1 MIPAKPAVRGAST
14 DVTDFQL
21 SSRDDTYG
29 RQIQVLFLGAVST
42 FSLVVPLGSVEA
54 QTQIPA
60 VTVEAPAQRARPAAT
75 ASSRRVAATR
85 TTRANRRAPSQQAAP
100 TQSASSSGATGE
112 RANGPVRGFVA
123 TRSGTATK
131 TDTPLI
137 ETPQSVSVITTDQIR
152 NQGAVSIGEAL
163 RYTAGV
169 SGDVNGGSD
178 TRFGGLQIRG
188 FDMTMPGL
196 YVDGLR
202 IPSSNYV
209 HFNGLDPY
217 GAERIEVL
225 KGPSS
230 AMYGGSGTGGI
241 LNYVTKL
248 PTAQQ
253 FGEVSISGGSFNR
266 YQGQFDMGGPANKEG
281 TVLWRLTGVVRDGET
296 QVDFSKDNRVFIAPA
311 VTFKPNEDTTITL
324 LANYQRDRAGWGL
337 QFLPAA
343 GTVWPNNGRT
353 IPVSF
358 FAGVPSFDAFNTE
371 IATVGYQLAHN
382 FTDNIT
388 FRQNLRYAY
397 QHNEEKVF
405 YGGGYTNEAAG
416 QLARYG
422 SYSNSYINSFA
433 VDNQLQGKFT
443 TGFLSH
449 TTLVGIDYRNTTFRD
464 TAYSVTTS
472 APEINVFNPVYS
484 YDWTIGAMSDN
495 TGVKQSQVGLY
506 AQDQIKL
513 GRLSFQLGGRQDFVT
528 TQVDNG
534 LANTSVSKDA
544 SAFTGRAAV
553 MYNFDNRIAPYF
565 SYSESFLPVLAAASG
580 QLLNPET
587 GVQYEVGIKYQP
599 IGWNALFTFAAFD
612 LTRDNVVTYAPPS
625 YLAEQTGQVKSRG
638 IELEGTMSLAD
649 GWNLR
654 AAYAYVDAV
663 VTQDPVNVGK
673 APVTVP
679 LNRASLWSDY
689 TLQNGPLAG
698 LQFGGGIRYVG
709 ATWGDDANTFKVG
722 ASTVLDALLAYT
734 KDNWRLSLNV
744 TNLADTRYVAACYSL
759 SGCFYAEG
767 RKAIARLIYRW

>member
-1 MIPAKPAVRGAST
+1 VRGAST

-21 SSRDDTYG
+21 ASRSDTRG
-29 RQIQVLFLGAVST
+29 RQIQILFLGAAST
-42 FSLVVPLGSVEA
+42 FALAVPFGAVAA

-60 VTVEAPAQRARPAAT
+60 VTVEAPAQRARPAAV
-75 ASSRRVAATR
+75 ASTRRAGATR
-85 TTRANRRAPSQQAAP
+85 TAPANRRSPAQQAAP
-100 TQSASSSGATGE
+100 TQSASSNGATGE

-137 ETPQSVSVITTDQIR
+137 ETPQSVSVVTTDQVR

-178 TRFGGLQIRG
+178 TRFGALQIRG
-188 FDMTMPGL
+188 FDTTMSGL

-217 GAERIEVL
+217 GAERLEVL

-230 AMYGGSGTGGI
+230 VMYGGSGTGGI

-266 YQGQFDMGGPANKEG
+266 YQGQFDMGGPANEDG
-281 TVLWRLTGVVRDGET
+281 TVLWRLTGVVREGET
-296 QVDFSKDNRVFIAPA
+296 QVDFTKDNRVFIAPA
-311 VTFKPNEDTTITL
+311 VTFKPNEDTTITI

-337 QFLPAA
+337 QFLPAS

-358 FAGVPSFDAFNTE
+358 FAGVPSFNAFNTE
-371 IATVGYQLAHN
+371 IATAGYQLSHN

-405 YGGGYTNEAAG
+405 YGAGYTDEAAG
-416 QLARYG
+416 QLARFG

-433 VDNQLQGKFT
+433 VDNQLQGQFT
-443 TGFLSH
+443 TGLLRH
-449 TTLVGIDYRNTTFRD
+449 TTLAGIDYRNTRFRD
-464 TAYSVTTS
+464 TAFGATTS

-484 YDWTIGAMSDN
+484 YDWTMGAMSDD

-528 TQVDNG
+528 TQVDSG
-534 LANTSVSKDA
+534 ILNTSVSKDA
-544 SAFTGRAAV
+544 SAFTGRAAL
-553 MYNFDNRIAPYF
+553 MYNFDNGIAPYF
-565 SYSESFLPVLAAASG
+565 SYSESFLPVLATGPSG
-580 QLLNPET
+580 QLLNLET
-587 GVQYEVGIKYQP
+587 GVQYEVGVNYQP
-599 IGWNALFTFAAFD
+599 LGWNALFTFAAFD
-612 LTRDNVVTYAPPS
+612 LTRDNVVTFAPPS

-638 IELEGTMSLAD
+638 LELEGTMSLAD

-654 AAYAYVDAV
+654 AAYAYVDAM

-679 LNRASLWSDY
+679 LNRASLWNDY
-689 TLQNGPLAG
+689 TLQTGPLAG
-698 LQFGGGIRYVG
+698 LQFGGGVRYVG

-722 ASTVLDALLAYT
+722 SATVLDALLAYT
-734 KDNWRLSLNV
+734 RDNWRLSLNV

-767 RKAIARLIYRW
+767 RKAIGKLTYRW

>member
-1 MIPAKPAVRGAST
+1 
-14 DVTDFQL
+14 VTDFQL
-21 SSRDDTYG
+21 ASRAGTRR
-29 RQIQVLFLGAVST
+29 RQIQTLFLGAAST
-42 FSLVVPLGSVEA
+42 FALVVSFGAVEA

-60 VTVEAPAQRARPAAT
+60 VTVEAPAQRARPAAV
-75 ASSRRVAATR
+75 ASTRQSTATR
-85 TTRANRRAPSQQAAP
+85 TARANRRSPAQQAAP
-100 TQSASSSGATGE
+100 TQSASSNGATGE

-137 ETPQSVSVITTDQIR
+137 ETPQSVSVVTTDQVR

-178 TRFGGLQIRG
+178 TRFGALQIRG
-188 FDMTMPGL
+188 FDTTMSGL

-217 GAERIEVL
+217 GAERLEVL

-266 YQGQFDMGGPANKEG
+266 YQGQFDMGGPANKDG

-296 QVDFSKDNRVFIAPA
+296 QVDFTKDNRVFIAPA
-311 VTFKPNEDTTITL
+311 VTFKPNDDTTITI

-337 QFLPAA
+337 QFLPAS

-358 FAGVPSFDAFNTE
+358 FAGVPSFNALNTE
-371 IATVGYQLAHN
+371 IATAGYQLSHN
-382 FTDNIT
+382 FTDNVT

-405 YGGGYTNEAAG
+405 YGAGYTDQAAG
-416 QLARYG
+416 QLARFG
-422 SYSNSYINSFA
+422 SYSNTYINSFA

-449 TTLVGIDYRNTTFRD
+449 TTLVGIDYRNTSFRD
-464 TAYSVTTS
+464 TAFGVTTS
-472 APEINVFNPVYS
+472 VPEINVFNPVYN
-484 YDWTIGAMSDN
+484 YDWTMGAMSDD
-495 TGVKQSQVGLY
+495 TGVKQSQVGVY

-513 GRLSFQLGGRQDFVT
+513 GRLSLQLSGRQDFVT
-528 TQVDNG
+528 TQVDSG
-534 LANTSVSKDA
+534 IVNTSVSKDA
-544 SAFTGRAAV
+544 SAFTGRAAM
-553 MYNFDNRIAPYF
+553 MYNFDNGIAPYF
-565 SYSESFLPVLAAASG
+565 SYSESFLPVLATGPSG

-587 GVQYEVGIKYQP
+587 GVQYEVGVKYQP

-612 LTRDNVVTYAPPS
+612 LTRDNVVTFAPPS

-654 AAYAYVDAV
+654 AAYAYVDAI

-679 LNRASLWSDY
+679 LNRASLWNDY
-689 TLQNGPLAG
+689 TLQTGPLAG
-698 LQFGGGIRYVG
+698 LQFGGGVRYVG

-722 ASTVLDALLAYT
+722 SATVLDALLAYT
-734 KDNWRLSLNV
+734 RDNWRLSLNV
-744 TNLADTRYVAACYSL
+744 TNLGDTRYVAACYSL

-767 RKAIARLIYRW
+767 RKAIGKLTYRW

>member
-1 MIPAKPAVRGAST
+1 MPIDSAT
-14 DVTDFQL
+14 
-21 SSRDDTYG
+21 
-29 RQIQVLFLGAVST
+29 
-42 FSLVVPLGSVEA
+42 A
-54 QTQIPA
+54 QTQLPS
-60 VTVEAPAQRARPAAT
+60 VTVDAPSQRTRPASVATSRRMT
-75 ASSRRVAATR
+75 ASR
-85 TTRANRRAPSQQAAP
+85 TSRANRRSPAQQVAPSATAAN
-100 TQSASSSGATGE
+100 AGTGE

-137 ETPQSVSVITTDQIR
+137 ETPQSISVITTDQMR

-296 QVDFSKDNRVFIAPA
+296 QVDFTKDNRVFIAPA
-311 VTFKPNEDTTITL
+311 VTIKPNEDTTITF

-337 QFLPAA
+337 QFLPTS

-371 IATVGYQLAHN
+371 IATVGYQLSHN

-405 YGGGYTNEAAG
+405 YGAGYTNEAAG
-416 QLARYG
+416 LLAHVG
-422 SYSNSYINSFA
+422 STSNSYINSFA
-433 VDNQLQGKFT
+433 VDNQLQGQFN

-449 TTLVGIDYRNTTFRD
+449 TTLVGIDYRNTSFRD
-464 TAYSVTTS
+464 TAYSVSTS
-472 APEINVFNPVYS
+472 APEVNVFAPVYS
-484 YDWTIGAMSDN
+484 YDWAIGAMTDN

-513 GRLSFQLGGRQDFVT
+513 GRLSFLLGGRQDFVT
-528 TQVDNG
+528 TRVDSD
-534 LANTSVSKDA
+534 LFNTSASKDD

-553 MYNFDNRIAPYF
+553 MYNFDNGIAPYF
-565 SYSESFLPVLAAASG
+565 SYSESFLPILATGPGG

-587 GVQYEVGIKYQP
+587 GVQYEVGVKYQP
-599 IGWNALFTFAAFD
+599 LGWNALFTFAAFD
-612 LTRDNVVTYAPPS
+612 LTRDNVVTYPPPT
-625 YLAEQTGQVKSRG
+625 YLAEQIGQVKSRG
-638 IELEGTMSLAD
+638 VELEGTMSLAD

-654 AAYAYVDAV
+654 AAYAYVDAMLS
-663 VTQDPVNVGK
+663 QDPVNLGK
-673 APVTVP
+673 APPTVP

-689 TLQNGPLAG
+689 TLQSGVLAG

-722 ASTVLDALLAYT
+722 SSTVLDALLAYT
-734 KDNWRLSLNV
+734 RDNWRLSLNV

-767 RKAIARLIYRW
+767 RKAIGKLTYRW

>member
-1 MIPAKPAVRGAST
+1 M
-14 DVTDFQL
+14 TDFQL
-21 SSRDDTYG
+21 ASRAGTRR
-29 RQIQVLFLGAVST
+29 RQIQTLFLGAAST
-42 FSLVVPLGSVEA
+42 FALVVSFGAVEA

-60 VTVEAPAQRARPAAT
+60 VTVEAPAQRARPAAV
-75 ASSRRVAATR
+75 ASTRQSTATR
-85 TTRANRRAPSQQAAP
+85 TARANRRSPAQQAAP
-100 TQSASSSGATGE
+100 TQSASSNGATGE

-137 ETPQSVSVITTDQIR
+137 ETPQSVSVVTTDQVR

-178 TRFGGLQIRG
+178 TRFGALQIRG
-188 FDMTMPGL
+188 FDTTMSGL

-217 GAERIEVL
+217 GAERLEVL

-266 YQGQFDMGGPANKEG
+266 YQGQFDMGGPANKDG

-296 QVDFSKDNRVFIAPA
+296 QVDFTKDNRVFIAPA
-311 VTFKPNEDTTITL
+311 VTFKPNDDTTITI

-337 QFLPAA
+337 QFLPAS

-358 FAGVPSFDAFNTE
+358 FAGVPSFNAFNTE
-371 IATVGYQLAHN
+371 IATAGYQLSHN

-405 YGGGYTNEAAG
+405 YGAGYTDEAAG
-416 QLARYG
+416 QLARFG

-443 TGFLSH
+443 TGFLNH
-449 TTLVGIDYRNTTFRD
+449 TTLVGIDYRNTSFRD
-464 TAYSVTTS
+464 TAFGVTTS
-472 APEINVFNPVYS
+472 VPEINVFNPIYN
-484 YDWTIGAMSDN
+484 YDWTMGAMSDD
-495 TGVKQSQVGLY
+495 TGVKQSQVGVY

-513 GRLSFQLGGRQDFVT
+513 GRLSFQLSGRQDFVT
-528 TQVDNG
+528 TQVDSG
-534 LANTSVSKDA
+534 IFNTSVSKDA
-544 SAFTGRAAV
+544 SAFTGRAAM
-553 MYNFDNRIAPYF
+553 MYNFDNGIAPYF
-565 SYSESFLPVLAAASG
+565 SYSESFLPVLATGPSG

-587 GVQYEVGIKYQP
+587 GVQYEVGVKYHP
-599 IGWNALFTFAAFD
+599 IGWNALLTFAAFD
-612 LTRDNVVTYAPPS
+612 LTRDNVVTFAPPS

-654 AAYAYVDAV
+654 AAYAYVDAI

-679 LNRASLWSDY
+679 LNRASLWNDY
-689 TLQNGPLAG
+689 TLQTGPLAG
-698 LQFGGGIRYVG
+698 LQFGGGVRYVG

-722 ASTVLDALLAYT
+722 SATVLDALLAYT
-734 KDNWRLSLNV
+734 RDDWRLSLNV
-744 TNLADTRYVAACYSL
+744 TNLGDTRYVAACYSL

-767 RKAIARLIYRW
+767 RKAIGKLTYRW

>member
-1 MIPAKPAVRGAST
+1 MIC
-14 DVTDFQL
+14 
-21 SSRDDTYG
+21 
-29 RQIQVLFLGAVST
+29 LGAVSGFALALPT
-42 FSLVVPLGSVEA
+42 GAALAQSSLPP
-54 QTQIPA
+54 I
-60 VTVEAPAQRARPAAT
+60 TVESPQQRARPAA
-75 ASSRRVAATR
+75 AQPSRRAATAR
-85 TTRANRRAPSQQAAP
+85 GARANRAARAPQAAP
-100 TQSASSSGATGE
+100 AAIPSGPGAGE
-112 RANGPVRGFVA
+112 RANGPVQGFVA
-123 TRSGTATK
+123 TRSATATK

-137 ETPQSVSVITTDQIR
+137 ETPQSISVVTTDQVR

-196 YVDGLR
+196 YIDGLR
-202 IPSSNYV
+202 VPSSNYV

-217 GAERIEVL
+217 GAERLEVL

-253 FGEVSISGGSFNR
+253 FGEASISGGSFNR

-296 QVDFSKDNRVFIAPA
+296 QVDFTKDNRVFIAPA
-311 VTFKPNEDTTITL
+311 VTFKPNEDTTITF

-337 QFLPAA
+337 QFLPAS

-371 IATVGYQLAHN
+371 IATAGYQLSHN
-382 FTDNIT
+382 FSDAVT

-416 QLARYG
+416 LLARYG
-422 SYSNSYINSFA
+422 STSNSYINSFA

-449 TTLVGIDYRNTTFRD
+449 TTLVGIDYRNTSFRD
-464 TAYSVTTS
+464 TAYGVTTS
-472 APEINVFNPVYS
+472 APEINVFAPVYS
-484 YDWTIGAMSDN
+484 YDWAIGAMSDN
-495 TGVKQSQVGLY
+495 TGIKQSQVGLY

-528 TQVDNG
+528 TKVDSG
-534 LANTSVSKDA
+534 LFNTSATTDA

-553 MYNFDNRIAPYF
+553 MYNFDNGIAPYI
-565 SYSESFLPVLAAASG
+565 SYSESFLPVLATNAAG

-587 GVQYEVGIKYQP
+587 GVQYEVGVKYQP
-599 IGWNALFTFAAFD
+599 VGLNALFTFAAFD
-612 LTRDNVVTYAPPS
+612 LTRSNVVTYPPPL
-625 YLAEQTGQVKSRG
+625 YTAEQTGQVKSRG
-638 IELEGTMSLAD
+638 IELEGTVSLAD

-663 VTQDPVNVGK
+663 ITQDPVNVGK
-673 APVTVP
+673 APPTVP
-679 LNRASLWSDY
+679 LNRTSLWSDY
-689 TLQNGPLAG
+689 TLRSGPLAG
-698 LQFGGGIRYVG
+698 VQFGGGIRYVG
-709 ATWGDDANTFKVG
+709 ATWGNDANTFKVE
-722 ASTVLDALLAYT
+722 AATVLDALLAYN

-767 RKAIARLIYRW
+767 RKAIGKVTYRW

>member
-1 MIPAKPAVRGAST
+1 MGASN
-14 DVTDFQL
+14 DVTDFQF
-21 SSRDDTYG
+21 SSRGNTCS
-29 RQIQVLFLGAVST
+29 RQIQILCLGAVST
-42 FSLVVPLGSVEA
+42 LCLVIPVGSAEA

-60 VTVEAPAQRARPAAT
+60 VTVDAPAQRARPAAI
-75 ASSRRVAATR
+75 ASSRRAATR
-85 TTRANRRAPSQQAAP
+85 TSRANRRSPAQQAAP
-100 TQSASSSGATGE
+100 TQSAAANGATGE

-131 TDTPLI
+131 TDIPLI
-137 ETPQSVSVITTDQIR
+137 ETPQSVSVITTDQVR

-178 TRFGGLQIRG
+178 TRFGALQIRG
-188 FDMTMPGL
+188 FDTTMSGL
-196 YVDGLR
+196 YIDGLR

-217 GAERIEVL
+217 GAERLEVL

-253 FGEVSISGGSFNR
+253 FGEASISGGSFNR

-281 TVLWRLTGVVRDGET
+281 TVLWRLTGVIRDGET
-296 QVDFSKDNRVFIAPA
+296 QVDFTKDNRVFIAPA

-324 LANYQRDRAGWGL
+324 LANFQRDRAGWGL
-337 QFLPAA
+337 QFLPAS

-371 IATVGYQLAHN
+371 IATAGYQLSHN

-405 YGGGYTNEAAG
+405 YGTGYTNEAAG
-416 QLARYG
+416 QLGRFG

-433 VDNQLQGKFT
+433 VDNQLQGKFV
-443 TGFLSH
+443 TGIFSH
-449 TTLVGIDYRNTTFRD
+449 NTLVGLDYRNTTFRD
-464 TAYSVTTS
+464 TAFAVTTS
-472 APEINVFNPVYS
+472 SPEINVFNPVYS
-484 YDWTIGAMSDN
+484 YDWTMGGMYDN
-495 TGVKQSQVGLY
+495 KGVKQSQLGLY

-513 GRLSFQLGGRQDFVT
+513 GRLSFLLAGREDFVT
-528 TQVDNG
+528 TQVD
-534 LANTSVSKDA
+534 TDVFTPSSVTKDA
-544 SAFTGRAAV
+544 TAFTGRAAV
-553 MYNFDNRIAPYF
+553 MYNFDNGIAPYF
-565 SYSESFLPVLAAASG
+565 SYSESFLPVLATGPAG

-587 GVQYEVGIKYQP
+587 GVQYEVGVKYQP
-599 IGWNALFTFAAFD
+599 LGWNALFTFAAFD
-612 LTRDNVVTYAPPS
+612 LTRDNVGVYVPAAA
-625 YLAEQTGQVKSRG
+625 YYEQIGQVKSRG
-638 IELEGTMSLAD
+638 IELEGSMSLAD

-689 TLQNGPLAG
+689 TLQSGLLAG
-698 LQFGGGIRYVG
+698 LQFGGGVRYVG

-722 ASTVLDALLAYT
+722 SATVLDALLAYAR
-734 KDNWRLSLNV
+734 DNWRLSVNV
-744 TNLADTRYVAACYSL
+744 TNLADTRYVAACYGL
-759 SGCFYAEG
+759 SGCMYAEG
-767 RKAIARLIYRW
+767 RKAIGKLTYRW

>member
-1 MIPAKPAVRGAST
+1 A
-14 DVTDFQL
+14 
-21 SSRDDTYG
+21 
-29 RQIQVLFLGAVST
+29 
-42 FSLVVPLGSVEA
+42 
-54 QTQIPA
+54 
-60 VTVEAPAQRARPAAT
+60 RAARSP
-75 ASSRRVAATR
+75 
-85 TTRANRRAPSQQAAP
+85 QAAP
-100 TQSASSSGATGE
+100 AAAASGAGAGE

-131 TDTPLI
+131 TDTPII
-137 ETPQSVSVITTDQIR
+137 ETPQSISVVTTDQIR
-152 NQGAVSIGEAL
+152 NQGATSIGEAL

-196 YVDGLR
+196 YIDGLR
-202 IPSSNYV
+202 VPSSNYV

-217 GAERIEVL
+217 GAERLEVL

-253 FGEVSISGGSFNR
+253 FGEVSVSGGSFSR

-296 QVDFSKDNRVFIAPA
+296 QVDFTKDNRVFIAPA
-311 VTFKPNEDTTITL
+311 VTFKPNEDTTITF

-337 QFLPAA
+337 QFLPAS

-358 FAGVPSFDAFNTE
+358 FAGVPGFDAFNTE
-371 IATVGYQLAHN
+371 IATAGYQLSHN
-382 FTDNIT
+382 INDAIT

-416 QLARYG
+416 LLARYG
-422 SYSNSYINSFA
+422 STSNSYINSFA

-449 TTLVGIDYRNTTFRD
+449 TTLVGIDYRNTSFRD
-464 TAYSVTTS
+464 TAYGVTTS
-472 APEINVFNPVYS
+472 APEINVFAPVYS

-495 TGVKQSQVGLY
+495 TGIKQSQVGLY

-528 TQVDNG
+528 TKVDKG
-534 LANTSVSKDA
+534 LLNTSATIDA

-553 MYNFDNRIAPYF
+553 MYNFDNGIAPYV
-565 SYSESFLPVLAAASG
+565 SYSESFLPVLATNAAG
-580 QLLNPET
+580 ELLNPET
-587 GVQYEVGIKYQP
+587 GEQYEVGVKYQP
-599 IGWNALFTFAAFD
+599 VGLNALFTIAAFD
-612 LTRDNVVTYAPPS
+612 LTRSNVVTYPPPL
-625 YLAEQTGQVKSRG
+625 YIAEQTGQVKSRG

-663 VTQDPVNVGK
+663 ITQDPVNIGK
-673 APVTVP
+673 TPTTVP

-689 TLQNGPLAG
+689 TLQSGPLAG
-698 LQFGGGIRYVG
+698 VQFGGGIRHVG

-722 ASTVLDALLAYT
+722 ASTVLDALLAYN

-767 RKAIARLIYRW
+767 RKAIAKVAYRW

>member
-1 MIPAKPAVRGAST
+1 MT
-14 DVTDFQL
+14 DYQL
-21 SSRDDTYG
+21 SSRERARR
-29 RQIQVLFLGAVST
+29 RQIRVLLLGAVST
-42 FSLVVPLGSVEA
+42 FSLVVPFGSVEA

-60 VTVEAPAQRARPAAT
+60 VTVDAPVQRARPAAV
-75 ASSRRVAATR
+75 ASSRRAATR
-85 TTRANRRAPSQQAAP
+85 TSRANRRTPAQAAAP
-100 TQSASSSGATGE
+100 TQSASSNGATGE

-137 ETPQSVSVITTDQIR
+137 ETPQSVSVVTTDQVR

-178 TRFGGLQIRG
+178 TRFGALQIRG
-188 FDMTMPGL
+188 FDTTMSGL

-217 GAERIEVL
+217 GAERLEVL

-281 TVLWRLTGVVRDGET
+281 TVLWRLTGVVRDGQT
-296 QVDFSKDNRVFIAPA
+296 QVDFTKDNRVFIAPA

-337 QFLPAA
+337 QFLPAS

-358 FAGVPSFDAFNTE
+358 FAGVPGFNAFNTE
-371 IATVGYQLAHN
+371 IATAGYHLSHN

-397 QHNEEKVF
+397 QHNEEKTF
-405 YGGGYTNEAAG
+405 YGTGYTDEAAG
-416 QLARYG
+416 QLGRFG

-433 VDNQLQGKFT
+433 VDNQLQGKFN
-443 TGFLSH
+443 TGILSH
-449 TTLVGIDYRNTTFRD
+449 TTLVGLDYRNTTFRD
-464 TAYSVTTS
+464 TAFAVTTS

-484 YDWTIGAMSDN
+484 YDWALGGMYDN
-495 TGVKQSQVGLY
+495 KGIKQSQLGLY

-528 TQVDNG
+528 TQLDTN
-534 LANTSVSKDA
+534 LPPADTSTSKDA

-553 MYNFDNRIAPYF
+553 MYNFDNGIAPYF
-565 SYSESFLPVLAAASG
+565 SYSESFLPQLATSPSG
-580 QLLNPET
+580 QMLDPET
-587 GVQYEVGIKYQP
+587 GVQYEVGVKYQP
-599 IGWNALFTFAAFD
+599 VGWNALFTFAAFD
-612 LTRDNVVTYAPPS
+612 LTRDNVAVYVPATTFY
-625 YLAEQTGQVKSRG
+625 EQIGQVKSRG
-638 IELEGTMSLAD
+638 IELEGSMSLAD

-654 AAYAYVDAV
+654 AAYAYIDAM

-689 TLQNGPLAG
+689 TLQNGLLAG
-698 LQFGGGIRYVG
+698 LQFGGGVRYVG

-722 ASTVLDALLAYT
+722 SATVLDALLAYT
-734 KDNWRLSLNV
+734 RDNWRLSLNV
-744 TNLADTRYVAACYSL
+744 TNLADTGYVAACYGL
-759 SGCFYAEG
+759 SGCMYAEG
-767 RKAIARLIYRW
+767 RKAIGKLTYRW

>member
-1 MIPAKPAVRGAST
+1 M
-14 DVTDFQL
+14 
-21 SSRDDTYG
+21 
-29 RQIQVLFLGAVST
+29 LFLGAVST
-42 FSLVVPLGSVEA
+42 FSFAVPFSSVQA

-60 VTVEAPAQRARPAAT
+60 VTVDAPAQRGRPAAV
-75 ASSRRVAATR
+75 ASSRRSSATR
-85 TTRANRRAPSQQAAP
+85 TARANRRAPAQQAAP
-100 TQSASSSGATGE
+100 TQSASASNSGTGE

-137 ETPQSVSVITTDQIR
+137 ETPQSVSVVTTDQVR

-163 RYTAGV
+163 RYSAGI

-178 TRFGGLQIRG
+178 TRFGALQIRG
-188 FDMTMPGL
+188 FDTTMSGL

-241 LNYVTKL
+241 LNYVIKL

-253 FGEVSISGGSFNR
+253 FGEASISGGSFNR

-296 QVDFSKDNRVFIAPA
+296 QVDFTKDNRVFIAPA

-337 QFLPAA
+337 QFLPAS

-358 FAGVPSFDAFNTE
+358 FAGVPSFNAFNTE
-371 IATVGYQLAHN
+371 IATAGYQLSHN

-397 QHNEEKVF
+397 QHNEEKTF
-405 YGGGYTNEAAG
+405 YGTGYTDEAAG
-416 QLARYG
+416 QLGRFG

-443 TGFLSH
+443 TGILSH
-449 TTLVGIDYRNTTFRD
+449 TTLVGIDYRNTAFRD
-464 TAYSVTTS
+464 TAFAVTTS
-472 APEINVFNPVYS
+472 SPEVNVFNPVYS
-484 YDWTIGAMSDN
+484 YDWTLGGMYDN

-528 TQVDNG
+528 TQLDSG
-534 LANTSVSKDA
+534 ITNTSVSKDA

-553 MYNFDNRIAPYF
+553 MYNFDNGIAPYF
-565 SYSESFLPVLAAASG
+565 SYSESFLPVLATGPAG
-580 QLLNPET
+580 QMLNPET
-587 GVQYEVGIKYQP
+587 GVQYEVGVKYQP

-612 LTRDNVVTYAPPS
+612 LTRDNVVTYAPGIVF
-625 YLAEQTGQVKSRG
+625 AEQTGQVKSRG

-654 AAYAYVDAV
+654 AAYAYVDAM

-722 ASTVLDALLAYT
+722 SSTVLDALLAYT
-734 KDNWRLSLNV
+734 RDNWRLSLNV

-759 SGCFYAEG
+759 SGCMYAEG
-767 RKAIARLIYRW
+767 RKAIGKLTYRW

>member
-1 MIPAKPAVRGAST
+1 M
-14 DVTDFQL
+14 
-21 SSRDDTYG
+21 
-29 RQIQVLFLGAVST
+29 
-42 FSLVVPLGSVEA
+42 
-54 QTQIPA
+54 
-60 VTVEAPAQRARPAAT
+60 
-75 ASSRRVAATR
+75 
-85 TTRANRRAPSQQAAP
+85 
-100 TQSASSSGATGE
+100 
-112 RANGPVRGFVA
+112 RGFVA

-196 YVDGLR
+196 YIDGLR

-449 TTLVGIDYRNTTFRD
+449 TALVGIDYRNTTFRD

-513 GRLSFQLGGRQDFVT
+513 GRLSFQFGGRQDFVT

-553 MYNFDNRIAPYF
+553 MYNFDNGIAPYF
-565 SYSESFLPVLAAASG
+565 SYSESFLPVLATASG

-744 TNLADTRYVAACYSL
+744 TNLADTRYVAACYGL
-759 SGCFYAEG
+759 SGCFYAER
-767 RKAIARLIYRW
+767 RKAIARLTYRW

>member
-1 MIPAKPAVRGAST
+1 M
-14 DVTDFQL
+14 
-21 SSRDDTYG
+21 
-29 RQIQVLFLGAVST
+29 
-42 FSLVVPLGSVEA
+42 EA

-60 VTVEAPAQRARPAAT
+60 VTVDAPAQRARPAAVA
-75 ASSRRVAATR
+75 ASRGAATR
-85 TTRANRRAPSQQAAP
+85 ASRANRRAAAQQAAP
-100 TQSASSSGATGE
+100 AQSASSGATE
-112 RANGPVRGFVA
+112 RGNGPVRGFVA
-123 TRSGTATK
+123 TRSGTASK

-137 ETPQSVSVITTDQIR
+137 ETPQSVSVVTTDQVR

-178 TRFGGLQIRG
+178 TRFGALQIRG
-188 FDMTMPGL
+188 FDTTMSGL
-196 YVDGLR
+196 YIDGLR

-217 GAERIEVL
+217 GAERLEIL

-281 TVLWRLTGVVRDGET
+281 TVLWRLTGIVRDGET
-296 QVDFSKDNRVFIAPA
+296 QVDFTKDNRVFIAPA
-311 VTFKPNEDTTITL
+311 VTFKPNEDTSITL

-337 QFLPAA
+337 QFLPAS

-358 FAGVPSFDAFNTE
+358 FAGVPSFNAFNTE
-371 IATVGYQLAHN
+371 IATAGYQLSHN
-382 FTDNIT
+382 FNDNIM
-388 FRQNLRYAY
+388 FQQNLRYAY
-397 QHNEEKVF
+397 QHNEEKTF
-405 YGGGYTNEAAG
+405 YGTGYTDEAAG
-416 QLARYG
+416 QLGRFG
-422 SYSNSYINSFA
+422 SYSNSYIKSFA

-443 TGFLSH
+443 TGIVSH
-449 TTLVGIDYRNTTFRD
+449 TTLVGLDYRNTTFRD
-464 TAYSVTTS
+464 TAFAVTMS

-484 YDWTIGAMSDN
+484 YDWALGGLYDN
-495 TGVKQSQVGLY
+495 KGIKQSQLGLY
-506 AQDQIKL
+506 AQDQMKL
-513 GRLSFQLGGRQDFVT
+513 GRLSFQLSGRQDFVT
-528 TQVDNG
+528 TQLDTN
-534 LANTSVSKDA
+534 LPPAETSTSKDS

-553 MYNFDNRIAPYF
+553 MYNFDNGIAPYF
-565 SYSESFLPVLAAASG
+565 SYSESFLPQLATNPSG
-580 QLLNPET
+580 QMLDPET
-587 GVQYEVGIKYQP
+587 GVQYEVGVKYQP
-599 IGWNALFTFAAFD
+599 LGWNALFTFAAFD
-612 LTRDNVVTYAPPS
+612 LTRDNVAVYVPATTS
-625 YLAEQTGQVKSRG
+625 YEQIGQVKSRG

-654 AAYAYVDAV
+654 AAYAYVDAM

-689 TLQNGPLAG
+689 TLQNGILAG
-698 LQFGGGIRYVG
+698 LQFGGGVRYVG
-709 ATWGDDANTFKVG
+709 ATWGDAANTFKVG
-722 ASTVLDALLAYT
+722 SATVLDALLAYT
-734 KDNWRLSLNV
+734 RDNWRLSLNV

-759 SGCFYAEG
+759 SGCMYAEG
-767 RKAIARLIYRW
+767 RKAIGKLTYRW

>member
-1 MIPAKPAVRGAST
+1 MFAPCTPFAPV
-14 DVTDFQL
+14 Q
-21 SSRDDTYG
+21 
-29 RQIQVLFLGAVST
+29 
-42 FSLVVPLGSVEA
+42 A
-54 QTQIPA
+54 QSQIPT
-60 VTVEAPAQRARPAAT
+60 VSVEAPAQRARPAAA
-75 ASSRRVAATR
+75 ASSRRSATAR
-85 TTRANRRAPSQQAAP
+85 TARANRRSPAQQATP
-100 TQSASSSGATGE
+100 TQSASANRDTGE

-137 ETPQSVSVITTDQIR
+137 ETPQSVSVVTTDQIR

-178 TRFGGLQIRG
+178 TRFGALQIRG
-188 FDMTMPGL
+188 FDTTMSGL
-196 YVDGLR
+196 YIDGLR

-217 GAERIEVL
+217 GAERLEVL

-296 QVDFSKDNRVFIAPA
+296 QVDFTKDNRVFIAPA
-311 VTFKPNEDTTITL
+311 VTFKPNEDTTITI
-324 LANYQRDRAGWGL
+324 LADYQKDRAGWGL
-337 QFLPAA
+337 QFLPAS

-358 FAGVPSFDAFNTE
+358 FAGVPSFNAFNTE
-371 IATVGYQLAHN
+371 IATAGYLLSHN

-416 QLARYG
+416 QLARFG

-443 TGFLSH
+443 TGILSH
-449 TTLVGIDYRNTTFRD
+449 TTLVGIDYRNTSFRD
-464 TAYSVTTS
+464 TAFGATTS

-495 TGVKQSQVGLY
+495 TGVRQSQVGLY

-528 TQVDNG
+528 TLVDSN
-534 LANTSVSKDA
+534 LPTSNTSVSKDA

-553 MYNFDNRIAPYF
+553 MYNFDSGIAPYF
-565 SYSESFLPVLAAASG
+565 SYSESFLPVLATGPSG
-580 QLLNPET
+580 QMLNPET
-587 GVQYEVGIKYQP
+587 GVQYEVGVKYQP
-599 IGWNALFTFAAFD
+599 LGWNALFTFAAFD
-612 LTRDNVVTYAPPS
+612 LTRDNVVTFAPPS
-625 YLAEQTGQVKSRG
+625 YLAEQIGQVKSRG

-654 AAYAYVDAV
+654 AAYAYVDAMLS
-663 VTQDPVNVGK
+663 QDPVNLGK
-673 APVTVP
+673 APPTVP
-679 LNRASLWSDY
+679 LNRASLWSDF

-722 ASTVLDALLAYT
+722 SSTVLDALLAYT
-734 KDNWRLSLNV
+734 RDNWRLSLNV

-767 RKAIARLIYRW
+767 RKAIGKLTYRW

>member
-1 MIPAKPAVRGAST
+1 
-14 DVTDFQL
+14 VTDFQL
-21 SSRDDTYG
+21 ASRSDTRG
-29 RQIQVLFLGAVST
+29 RQIQILFLGAAST
-42 FSLVVPLGSVEA
+42 FALAVPFGAVAA

-60 VTVEAPAQRARPAAT
+60 VTVEAPAQRARPAAV
-75 ASSRRVAATR
+75 ASTRRAGATR
-85 TTRANRRAPSQQAAP
+85 TAPANRRSPAQQAAP
-100 TQSASSSGATGE
+100 TQSASSNGATGE

-137 ETPQSVSVITTDQIR
+137 ETPQSVSVVTTDQVR

-178 TRFGGLQIRG
+178 TRFGALQIRG
-188 FDMTMPGL
+188 FDTTMSGL

-217 GAERIEVL
+217 GAERLEVL

-230 AMYGGSGTGGI
+230 VMYGGSGTGGI

-266 YQGQFDMGGPANKEG
+266 YQGQFDMGGPANEDG
-281 TVLWRLTGVVRDGET
+281 TVLWRLTGVVREGET
-296 QVDFSKDNRVFIAPA
+296 QVDFTKDNRVFIAPA
-311 VTFKPNEDTTITL
+311 VTFKPNEDTTITI

-337 QFLPAA
+337 QFLPAS

-358 FAGVPSFDAFNTE
+358 FAGVPSFNAFNTE
-371 IATVGYQLAHN
+371 IATAGYQLSHN

-405 YGGGYTNEAAG
+405 YGAGYTDEAAG
-416 QLARYG
+416 QLARFG

-433 VDNQLQGKFT
+433 VDNQLQGQFT
-443 TGFLSH
+443 TGLLRH
-449 TTLVGIDYRNTTFRD
+449 TTLAGIDYRNTRFRD
-464 TAYSVTTS
+464 TAFGATTS

-484 YDWTIGAMSDN
+484 YDWTMGAMSDD

-528 TQVDNG
+528 TQVDSG
-534 LANTSVSKDA
+534 ILNTSVSKDA
-544 SAFTGRAAV
+544 SAFTGRAAL
-553 MYNFDNRIAPYF
+553 MYNFDNGIAPYF
-565 SYSESFLPVLAAASG
+565 SYSESFLPVLATGPSG
-580 QLLNPET
+580 QLLNLET
-587 GVQYEVGIKYQP
+587 GVQYEVGVNYQP
-599 IGWNALFTFAAFD
+599 LGWNALFTFAAFD
-612 LTRDNVVTYAPPS
+612 LTRDNVVTFAPPS

-638 IELEGTMSLAD
+638 LELEGTMSLAD

-654 AAYAYVDAV
+654 AAYAYVDAM

-679 LNRASLWSDY
+679 LNRASLWNDY
-689 TLQNGPLAG
+689 TLQTGPLAG
-698 LQFGGGIRYVG
+698 LQFGGGVRYVG

-722 ASTVLDALLAYT
+722 SATVLDALLAYT
-734 KDNWRLSLNV
+734 RDNWRLSLNV

-767 RKAIARLIYRW
+767 RKAIGKLTYRW

>member
-1 MIPAKPAVRGAST
+1 MLARSRARVRS
-14 DVTDFQL
+14 
-21 SSRDDTYG
+21 
-29 RQIQVLFLGAVST
+29 IEVLFLGAVGT
-42 FSLVVPLGSVEA
+42 LTLIVPFASVKA

-60 VTVEAPAQRARPAAT
+60 VTVEAPAQRARPAAI
-75 ASSRRVAATR
+75 ASSRRSAAARASRASRR
-85 TTRANRRAPSQQAAP
+85 TPAPQAAP
-100 TQSASSSGATGE
+100 TQSASNGATGE

-137 ETPQSVSVITTDQIR
+137 ETPQSVSVITTDQVR

-217 GAERIEVL
+217 GAERLEVL

-230 AMYGGSGTGGI
+230 AMYGGSGTGGL

-281 TVLWRLTGVVRDGET
+281 TLLWRLTGVVRDGET
-296 QVDFSKDNRVFIAPA
+296 QVDFTKDNRVFIAPA

-337 QFLPAA
+337 QFLPAS

-358 FAGVPSFDAFNTE
+358 FAGVPGFDAFNTE
-371 IATVGYQLAHN
+371 IATAGYQLSHD

-405 YGGGYTNEAAG
+405 YGGGYTDEAAG

-422 SYSNSYINSFA
+422 STSNSYINSFA

-472 APEINVFNPVYS
+472 LPTVNVFNPVYS
-484 YDWTIGAMSDN
+484 YDWTIGAMSDD

-528 TQVDNG
+528 TQVDSG
-534 LANTSVSKDA
+534 ISNTTVSKDA

-553 MYNFDNRIAPYF
+553 MYNFDNGIAPYF
-565 SYSESFLPVLAAASG
+565 SYSESFLPVLATGAGG
-580 QLLNPET
+580 QMLNPET
-587 GVQYEVGIKYQP
+587 GVQYEVGVKYQP
-599 IGWNALFTFAAFD
+599 PGWNALFTFAAFD
-612 LTRDNVVTYAPPS
+612 LTRDNVVTYAPGS
-625 YLAEQTGQVKSRG
+625 VFAEQTGQVKSRG

-654 AAYAYVDAV
+654 AAYAYVDAL

-689 TLQNGPLAG
+689 TLQSGPLAG
-698 LQFGGGIRYVG
+698 LQFGGGIRHVG
-709 ATWGDDANTFKVG
+709 TTWGDDANTFKVG
-722 ASTVLDALLAYT
+722 ASTVLDALLAYSR
-734 KDNWRLSLNV
+734 DNWRLSLNV

-767 RKAIARLIYRW
+767 RKAIGKLTYRW

>member
-1 MIPAKPAVRGAST
+1 M
-14 DVTDFQL
+14 
-21 SSRDDTYG
+21 
-29 RQIQVLFLGAVST
+29 LFFGAVSA
-42 FSLVVPLGSVEA
+42 FALAVPIASTQA

-60 VTVEAPAQRARPAAT
+60 VTVDAPAQRARPAAI
-75 ASSRRVAATR
+75 ASSRRATTR
-85 TTRANRRAPSQQAAP
+85 TSRANRRAPAQQAAP
-100 TQSASSSGATGE
+100 TQSASSNGATGE

-137 ETPQSVSVITTDQIR
+137 ETPQSVSVITTDQVR
-152 NQGAVSIGEAL
+152 NQGAASIGEAL

-230 AMYGGSGTGGI
+230 AMYGGSGTGGL

-296 QVDFSKDNRVFIAPA
+296 QVDFTKDNRVFIAPA
-311 VTFKPNEDTTITL
+311 VTFKPNEDTTLTI

-337 QFLPAA
+337 QFLPAS

-371 IATVGYQLAHN
+371 MATAGYQLSHN

-388 FRQNLRYAY
+388 FRQNMRYAY

-405 YGGGYTNEAAG
+405 YGAGYTNEAAG
-416 QLARYG
+416 DYARVG

-433 VDNQLQGKFT
+433 VDNQLQGKFA
-443 TGFLSH
+443 TGFLQH
-449 TTLVGIDYRNTTFRD
+449 TLLAGVDYRNTGFRD
-464 TAYSVTTS
+464 TAFGVTTS
-472 APEINVFNPVYS
+472 SPTVNVFNPVYS
-484 YDWTIGAMSDN
+484 YDYAVDTTPGDK
-495 TGVKQSQVGLY
+495 TGVKQSQTGLY
-506 AQDQIKL
+506 LQDQIKL

-534 LANTSVSKDA
+534 IANTSTSKDA

-553 MYNFDNRIAPYF
+553 MYNFDNGIAPYV
-565 SYSESFLPVLAAASG
+565 SYSESFLPVLATAGG

-587 GVQYEVGIKYQP
+587 GVQYEVGVKYQP
-599 IGWNALFTFAAFD
+599 LGWNALFTFAAFD
-612 LTRDNVVTYAPPS
+612 LTRDNVVVYAPPTYTAS
-625 YLAEQTGQVKSRG
+625 QLGQVKSRG
-638 IELEGTMSLAD
+638 IELEGTISLAD

-654 AAYAYVDAV
+654 AAYAYVDAELSR
-663 VTQDPVNVGK
+663 DPVNLGK
-673 APVTVP
+673 APTTVP

-689 TLQNGPLAG
+689 TLQTGQLAG
-698 LQFGGGIRYVG
+698 LQFGGGVRYVG
-709 ATWGDDANTFKVG
+709 ATWGDDANTFKVPS
-722 ASTVLDALLAYT
+722 ATVLDALLAYSR
-734 KDNWRLSLNV
+734 DNWRLSLNV
-744 TNLADTRYVAACYSL
+744 TNLTDLRYVAACYGAA

-767 RKAIARLIYRW
+767 RKAIGKLTYRW

>member
-1 MIPAKPAVRGAST
+1 MH
-14 DVTDFQL
+14 
-21 SSRDDTYG
+21 
-29 RQIQVLFLGAVST
+29 
-42 FSLVVPLGSVEA
+42 
-54 QTQIPA
+54 
-60 VTVEAPAQRARPAAT
+60 
-75 ASSRRVAATR
+75 
-85 TTRANRRAPSQQAAP
+85 
-100 TQSASSSGATGE
+100 
-112 RANGPVRGFVA
+112 GFVA

-137 ETPQSVSVITTDQIR
+137 ETPQSVSVITTDQVR

-196 YVDGLR
+196 YIDGLR

-217 GAERIEVL
+217 GAERLEVL

-230 AMYGGSGTGGI
+230 AMYGGSGTGGL

-253 FGEVSISGGSFNR
+253 FGEVSVSGGSFNR
-266 YQGQFDMGGPANKEG
+266 YQGQFDMGGPANKDG

-296 QVDFSKDNRVFIAPA
+296 QVDFTKDNRVFIAPA
-311 VTFKPNEDTTITL
+311 VTFKPNEDTTITF

-337 QFLPAA
+337 QFLPAS
-343 GTVWPNNGRT
+343 GTLWPNNGRT

-358 FAGVPSFDAFNTE
+358 FAGVPSFDGFNTE
-371 IATVGYQLAHN
+371 IATAGYQLSHDINDAL
-382 FTDNIT
+382 T

-405 YGGGYTNEAAG
+405 YGAGYTDEAAG
-416 QLARYG
+416 DYARVG

-433 VDNQLQGKFT
+433 VDNQLQGKFV
-443 TGFLSH
+443 TGFLRH
-449 TTLVGIDYRNTTFRD
+449 TVLAGVDYRNSDFRD
-464 TAYSVTTS
+464 TAFSATTS
-472 APEINVFNPVYS
+472 SPTVNVFNPVYS
-484 YDWTIGAMSDN
+484 YDYAIGAMTDN

-506 AQDQIKL
+506 LQDQIKL

-528 TQVDNG
+528 TRVNTDISG
-534 LANTSVSKDA
+534 APSTSVSKDA

-553 MYNFDNRIAPYF
+553 MYNFDNGIAPYF

-587 GVQYEVGIKYQP
+587 GVQYEVGVKYQP
-599 IGWNALFTFAAFD
+599 LGWNALFTIAAFD
-612 LTRDNVVTYAPPS
+612 LTRDNVVTYPPPAYVAS
-625 YLAEQTGQVKSRG
+625 QIGQVKSRG
-638 IELEGTMSLAD
+638 VELEGTMSLAD

-663 VTQDPVNVGK
+663 LSQDPVNLGK
-673 APVTVP
+673 APPTVP

-709 ATWGDDANTFKVG
+709 TTWGDDANAFKVG
-722 ASTVLDALLAYT
+722 SSTVLDALLAYT
-734 KDNWRLSLNV
+734 RDNWRLSLNV
-744 TNLADTRYVAACYSL
+744 TNLTDLRYVAACYGL
-759 SGCFYAEG
+759 ASGCFYAEG
-767 RKAIARLIYRW
+767 RKAIGKLTYRW

>member
-1 MIPAKPAVRGAST
+1 M
-14 DVTDFQL
+14 L
-21 SSRDDTYG
+21 
-29 RQIQVLFLGAVST
+29 LLGAAST
-42 FSLVVPLGSVEA
+42 FSLVIPFDSVEA

-60 VTVEAPAQRARPAAT
+60 VTVDAPTQRARPAAVA
-75 ASSRRVAATR
+75 ASQRAATR
-85 TTRANRRAPSQQAAP
+85 TSRANHRAAAQQAAP
-100 TQSASSSGATGE
+100 AQSASGGATE

-123 TRSGTATK
+123 TRSGTASK

-137 ETPQSVSVITTDQIR
+137 ETPQSVSVVTTDQVR

-163 RYTAGV
+163 RYSAGV

-178 TRFGGLQIRG
+178 TRFGALQIRG
-188 FDMTMPGL
+188 FDTTMSGL
-196 YVDGLR
+196 YIDGLR

-217 GAERIEVL
+217 GAERLEIL

-296 QVDFSKDNRVFIAPA
+296 QVDFTKDNRVFIAPA
-311 VTFKPNEDTTITL
+311 VTFKPNEDTSITL

-337 QFLPAA
+337 QFLPAS

-358 FAGVPSFDAFNTE
+358 FAGVPSFNAFNTE
-371 IATVGYQLAHN
+371 IATAGYQLSHN

-397 QHNEEKVF
+397 QHNEEKTF
-405 YGGGYTNEAAG
+405 YGTGYTDEAAG
-416 QLARYG
+416 QLGRFG

-443 TGFLSH
+443 TGILSH
-449 TTLVGIDYRNTTFRD
+449 TTLVGLDYRNTAFRD
-464 TAYSVTTS
+464 TAFAVTTS

-484 YDWTIGAMSDN
+484 YDWALGGLYDN
-495 TGVKQSQVGLY
+495 KGIKQSQLGLY

-513 GRLSFQLGGRQDFVT
+513 DRLSFQLSGRQDFVT
-528 TQVDNG
+528 TQLDTNLPPVE
-534 LANTSVSKDA
+534 TSAAKDS

-553 MYNFDNRIAPYF
+553 MYNFDNGIAPYF
-565 SYSESFLPVLAAASG
+565 SYSESFLPQLATSPSG
-580 QLLNPET
+580 QMLDPET
-587 GVQYEVGIKYQP
+587 GVQYEVGVKYQP
-599 IGWNALFTFAAFD
+599 LGWNALFTFAAFD
-612 LTRDNVVTYAPPS
+612 LTRDNVAVYVPATTS
-625 YLAEQTGQVKSRG
+625 YEQLGQVKSRG

-654 AAYAYVDAV
+654 AAYAYIDAM

-689 TLQNGPLAG
+689 TLQNGMLAG
-698 LQFGGGIRYVG
+698 LQFGGGVRYVG

-722 ASTVLDALLAYT
+722 SATVLDALLAYT
-734 KDNWRLSLNV
+734 RDNWRLSLNV
-744 TNLADTRYVAACYSL
+744 TNLADTRYVAACYGF
-759 SGCFYAEG
+759 SGCMYAEG
-767 RKAIARLIYRW
+767 RKAIGKLTYRW

>member
-1 MIPAKPAVRGAST
+1 M
-14 DVTDFQL
+14 
-21 SSRDDTYG
+21 
-29 RQIQVLFLGAVST
+29 
-42 FSLVVPLGSVEA
+42 
-54 QTQIPA
+54 
-60 VTVEAPAQRARPAAT
+60 
-75 ASSRRVAATR
+75 
-85 TTRANRRAPSQQAAP
+85 P
-100 TQSASSSGATGE
+100 TQSASANRNAAE
-112 RANGPVRGFVA
+112 RAGGPVRGFVA

-137 ETPQSVSVITTDQIR
+137 ETPQSVSVVTTDQIR

-178 TRFGGLQIRG
+178 TRFGALQIRG
-188 FDMTMPGL
+188 FDTTMSGL

-217 GAERIEVL
+217 GAERLEVL

-253 FGEVSISGGSFNR
+253 FGEVSVSGGSFNR

-296 QVDFSKDNRVFIAPA
+296 QVDFTKDNRVFIAPA
-311 VTFKPNEDTTITL
+311 VTFKPNEDTTITI
-324 LANYQRDRAGWGL
+324 LADYQKDRAGWGL
-337 QFLPAA
+337 QFLPAS

-353 IPVSF
+353 IPVWF
-358 FAGVPSFDAFNTE
+358 FAGVPSFNAFNTE
-371 IATVGYQLAHN
+371 IATAGYLLSHN

-416 QLARYG
+416 QLARFG

-433 VDNQLQGKFT
+433 VDNQLQGNFT
-443 TGFLSH
+443 TGILSH
-449 TTLVGIDYRNTTFRD
+449 TTLVGIDYRNTSFRD
-464 TAYSVTTS
+464 TAFGVTTS
-472 APEINVFNPVYS
+472 APEINVFNPAYS
-484 YDWTIGAMSDN
+484 YDWTIGGMSDN
-495 TGVKQSQVGLY
+495 TGVRQSQVGLY

-528 TQVDNG
+528 TQVDSN
-534 LANTSVSKDA
+534 LPTSNTSVSKDA

-553 MYNFDNRIAPYF
+553 MYNFDNGVAPYF
-565 SYSESFLPVLAAASG
+565 SYSESFLPVLATGPSG
-580 QLLNPET
+580 QMLNPET
-587 GVQYEVGIKYQP
+587 GVQYEVGVKYQP
-599 IGWNALFTFAAFD
+599 LGWNALFTFAAFD
-612 LTRDNVVTYAPPS
+612 LTRDNVVTFAPPS
-625 YLAEQTGQVKSRG
+625 YLAEQLGQVKSRG

-654 AAYAYVDAV
+654 AAYAYVDAMLS
-663 VTQDPVNVGK
+663 QDPVNLGK
-673 APVTVP
+673 APPTVP

-722 ASTVLDALLAYT
+722 SSTVLDALLAYT
-734 KDNWRLSLNV
+734 RDNWRLSLNV

-767 RKAIARLIYRW
+767 RKAIGKLTYRW

>member
-1 MIPAKPAVRGAST
+1 M
-14 DVTDFQL
+14 TDFQL
-21 SSRDDTYG
+21 AARSDTRI
-29 RQIQVLFLGAVST
+29 RQLQALFFGAAST
-42 FSLVVPLGSVEA
+42 FALIIPSLVVPLGPVQA
-54 QTQIPA
+54 QTQIPS
-60 VTVEAPAQRARPAAT
+60 VTVDAPAQRARPAA
-75 ASSRRVAATR
+75 VAASRQSASTR
-85 TTRANRRAPSQQAAP
+85 ASRANRRAPAQQAAP
-100 TQSASSSGATGE
+100 TQSAANGATGE
-112 RANGPVRGFVA
+112 GAGGPVRGFVA

-196 YVDGLR
+196 YIDGLR

-217 GAERIEVL
+217 GAERLEVL

-230 AMYGGSGTGGI
+230 AMYGGSGTGGL

-253 FGEVSISGGSFNR
+253 FGEVSVSGGSFNR
-266 YQGQFDMGGPANKEG
+266 YQGQFDMGGPANKDG

-296 QVDFSKDNRVFIAPA
+296 QVDFTKDNRVFIAPA
-311 VTFKPNEDTTITL
+311 VTFKPNEDTTITF

-337 QFLPAA
+337 QYLPAS
-343 GTVWPNNGRT
+343 GTLWPNNGRT

-371 IATVGYQLAHN
+371 IATAGYQLSHDFNDAL
-382 FTDNIT
+382 T

-405 YGGGYTNEAAG
+405 YGAGYTDEAAG
-416 QLARYG
+416 TFARVG

-443 TGFLSH
+443 TGFLRH
-449 TTLVGIDYRNTTFRD
+449 TVLAGVDYRNTDFRD
-464 TAYSVTTS
+464 TAFSASTS
-472 APEINVFNPVYS
+472 SPTINVFNPVYS
-484 YDWTIGAMSDN
+484 YDWAIGGMIDN

-506 AQDQIKL
+506 LQDQIKL

-528 TQVDNG
+528 TKVNADLFNNS
-534 LANTSVSKDA
+534 ASTDA

-553 MYNFDNRIAPYF
+553 MYNFDNGIAPYF
-565 SYSESFLPVLAAASG
+565 SYSESFLPVLATTPSG
-580 QLLNPET
+580 ELLNPET
-587 GVQYEVGIKYQP
+587 GVQYEIGVKYQP
-599 IGWNALFTFAAFD
+599 LGWNALFTIAAFD
-612 LTRDNVVTYAPPS
+612 LTRDNVVTYPPPS
-625 YLAEQTGQVKSRG
+625 YAASQIGQVKSRG
-638 IELEGTMSLAD
+638 VELEGTMSLAD
-649 GWNLR
+649 GWNMR

-663 VTQDPVNVGK
+663 LSQDPVNLGK
-673 APVTVP
+673 APPMVP

-689 TLQNGPLAG
+689 TLQSGQLAG

-722 ASTVLDALLAYT
+722 SSTVLDALLAYSR
-734 KDNWRLSLNV
+734 DNWRLSLNV
-744 TNLADTRYVAACYSL
+744 TNLTDLRYVAACYGL
-759 SGCFYAEG
+759 ASGCFYAEG
-767 RKAIARLIYRW
+767 RKAIGKLTYRW

>member
-1 MIPAKPAVRGAST
+1 M
-14 DVTDFQL
+14 
-21 SSRDDTYG
+21 
-29 RQIQVLFLGAVST
+29 LFFGAVSI
-42 FSLVVPLGSVEA
+42 FALCVPFARVQA
-54 QTQIPA
+54 QTQIPT
-60 VTVEAPAQRARPAAT
+60 VSVEAPAQRARPAAA
-75 ASSRRVAATR
+75 ASSRRSATAR
-85 TTRANRRAPSQQAAP
+85 TARANRRSPAQRAMP
-100 TQSASSSGATGE
+100 TQSASANRDTDE

-137 ETPQSVSVITTDQIR
+137 ETPQSVSVVTTDQIR

-196 YVDGLR
+196 YIDGLR

-217 GAERIEVL
+217 GAERLEVL

-230 AMYGGSGTGGI
+230 AMYGGSGTGGL

-296 QVDFSKDNRVFIAPA
+296 QVDFTKDNRVFIAPA
-311 VTFKPNEDTTITL
+311 VTFKPNEDTTITI
-324 LANYQRDRAGWGL
+324 LADYQRDRAGWGL
-337 QFLPAA
+337 QFLPAS
-343 GTVWPNNGRT
+343 GTLWPNNERT

-358 FAGVPSFDAFNTE
+358 FAGVPSFDTFNTE
-371 IATVGYQLAHN
+371 IATAGYQLSHDFN
-382 FTDNIT
+382 DYLT

-405 YGGGYTNEAAG
+405 YGAGYTDEAAG
-416 QLARYG
+416 SYARVG

-443 TGFLSH
+443 TGFLRH
-449 TTLVGIDYRNTTFRD
+449 TVLAGIDYRNSDFRD
-464 TAYSVTTS
+464 TAFSVTTS
-472 APEINVFNPVYS
+472 SPTVNVFNPVYS
-484 YDWTIGAMSDN
+484 YDWALGGMTDN

-506 AQDQIKL
+506 LQDQIKL

-528 TQVDNG
+528 TKVNADLFNSS
-534 LANTSVSKDA
+534 ASTDA

-553 MYNFDNRIAPYF
+553 MYNFDNGIAPYF
-565 SYSESFLPVLAAASG
+565 SYSESFLPVLATTATGA
-580 QLLNPET
+580 LLNPET
-587 GVQYEVGIKYQP
+587 GVQYEVGVKYQP
-599 IGWNALFTFAAFD
+599 LGWNALFTFAAFD
-612 LTRDNVVTYAPPS
+612 LTRDNVVVYAPPS
-625 YLAEQTGQVKSRG
+625 YTASQLGQVKSRG

-654 AAYAYVDAV
+654 AAYAYVDAMLS
-663 VTQDPVNVGK
+663 QDPVNLGK
-673 APVTVP
+673 APTTVP
-679 LNRASLWSDY
+679 LNRAGLWSDY

-698 LQFGGGIRYVG
+698 VQFGGGIRYVG

-722 ASTVLDALLAYT
+722 SSTVLDALLAYT
-734 KDNWRLSLNV
+734 RDNWRLSLNV
-744 TNLADTRYVAACYSL
+744 TNLTDLRYVAACYGAA

-767 RKAIARLIYRW
+767 RKAIGKLTYRW

>member
-1 MIPAKPAVRGAST
+1 M
-14 DVTDFQL
+14 TDFQL
-21 SSRDDTYG
+21 VSRSDTRR
-29 RQIQVLFLGAVST
+29 RQIQILFLGAAST
-42 FSLVVPLGSVEA
+42 FALVIPFGAVEA

-60 VTVEAPAQRARPAAT
+60 VTVEAPAQRARPAAV
-75 ASSRRVAATR
+75 ASSRRSGATR
-85 TTRANRRAPSQQAAP
+85 TARADRRSPAQQAAP
-100 TQSASSSGATGE
+100 TQSASSNGVTGE

-137 ETPQSVSVITTDQIR
+137 ETPQSVSVVTTDQVR

-178 TRFGGLQIRG
+178 TRFGALQIRG
-188 FDMTMPGL
+188 FDTTMSGL

-217 GAERIEVL
+217 GAERLEVL

-266 YQGQFDMGGPANKEG
+266 YQGQFDVGGPANKDG

-296 QVDFSKDNRVFIAPA
+296 QVDFTKDNRVFIAPA
-311 VTFKPNEDTTITL
+311 VTFKPNEDTTITI

-337 QFLPAA
+337 QFLPAS

-358 FAGVPSFDAFNTE
+358 FAGVPSFNAFNTE
-371 IATVGYQLAHN
+371 IATAGYQLSHN

-405 YGGGYTNEAAG
+405 FGGAYTDEAAG
-416 QLARYG
+416 QLARFG

-449 TTLVGIDYRNTTFRD
+449 TTLVGIDYRNTSFRD
-464 TAYSVTTS
+464 TAFGVTTS

-484 YDWTIGAMSDN
+484 YDWTMGAMSDD

-513 GRLSFQLGGRQDFVT
+513 GRLSFQLSGRQDFVT
-528 TQVDNG
+528 TQVDSG
-534 LANTSVSKDA
+534 VFNTSVAKDA
-544 SAFTGRAAV
+544 SAFTGRAAL
-553 MYNFDNRIAPYF
+553 MYNFDNGIAPYF
-565 SYSESFLPVLAAASG
+565 SYSESFLPVLATGPSG

-587 GVQYEVGIKYQP
+587 GVQYEVGVKYQP

-612 LTRDNVVTYAPPS
+612 LTRDNVVTFAPP
-625 YLAEQTGQVKSRG
+625 LNIAEQTGQVKSRG
-638 IELEGTMSLAD
+638 LELEGTMSLAD

-654 AAYAYVDAV
+654 AAYAYVDAM

-679 LNRASLWSDY
+679 LNRASLWNDY
-689 TLQNGPLAG
+689 TLQTEPLAG
-698 LQFGGGIRYVG
+698 LQFGGGVRYVG

-722 ASTVLDALLAYT
+722 SSTVLDALLAYT
-734 KDNWRLSLNV
+734 RDNWRLSLNV

-767 RKAIARLIYRW
+767 RKAIGKLTYRW

>member
-1 MIPAKPAVRGAST
+1 M
-14 DVTDFQL
+14 TDFQL
-21 SSRDDTYG
+21 SSRFQTCH
-29 RQIQVLFLGAVST
+29 RQLQVLFFGAVS
-42 FSLVVPLGSVEA
+42 SVALILPFGPVQA
-54 QTQIPA
+54 QTQIPS
-60 VTVEAPAQRARPAAT
+60 VTVDAPAQRARPAAN
-75 ASSRRVAATR
+75 AVSRRSASTR
-85 TTRANRRAPSQQAAP
+85 TSRASRRAPAQQAVP
-100 TQSASSSGATGE
+100 TQSASNGATGE
-112 RANGPVRGFVA
+112 RAGGPVRGFVA

-137 ETPQSVSVITTDQIR
+137 ETPQSVSIVTTDQIR

-196 YVDGLR
+196 YIDGLR

-217 GAERIEVL
+217 GAERLEVL

-230 AMYGGSGTGGI
+230 AMYGGSGTGGL

-311 VTFKPNEDTTITL
+311 VTFKPNEDTTLTV
-324 LANYQRDRAGWGL
+324 LAAYQKDRAGWGL
-337 QFLPAA
+337 QFLPAS

-371 IATVGYQLAHN
+371 IATAGYQLSHD

-405 YGGGYTNEAAG
+405 YGGGYTDEAAG

-443 TGFLSH
+443 TGILNH

-464 TAYSVTTS
+464 TAFSVTTS

-484 YDWTIGAMSDN
+484 YDWTIGGMSDN

-528 TQVDNG
+528 TQVDSG
-534 LANTSVSKDA
+534 ISNTTVSKDA

-553 MYNFDNRIAPYF
+553 MYNFDNGIAPYF
-565 SYSESFLPVLAAASG
+565 SYSESFLPVLATGPGG
-580 QLLNPET
+580 QMLNPET
-587 GVQYEVGIKYQP
+587 GVQYEVGVKYQP
-599 IGWNALFTFAAFD
+599 LGWNALFTFAAFD
-612 LTRDNVVTYAPPS
+612 LTRDNVVVYAPPS
-625 YLAEQTGQVKSRG
+625 YSAEQIGQVKSRG

-654 AAYAYVDAV
+654 AAYAYVDAELSR
-663 VTQDPVNVGK
+663 DPVNLGK
-673 APVTVP
+673 APPTVP

-698 LQFGGGIRYVG
+698 VQFGGGIRYVG

-734 KDNWRLSLNV
+734 RDNWRLSLNV
-744 TNLADTRYVAACYSL
+744 TNLADTRYVAACYNL

-767 RKAIARLIYRW
+767 RKAIGKLTYRW

>member
-1 MIPAKPAVRGAST
+1 MIPAKPAVRGDSK

-21 SSRDDTYG
+21 SSRDDARR
-29 RQIQVLFLGAVST
+29 RQIQVFFLGAVST
-42 FSLVVPLGSVEA
+42 LSLVVPFGSVEA
-54 QTQIPA
+54 QTQIPT
-60 VTVEAPAQRARPAAT
+60 VTVEAPAERARSAAI
-75 ASSRRVAATR
+75 ASSRRAAAAR
-85 TTRANRRAPSQQAAP
+85 TARANRRAPAQQATP
-100 TQSASSSGATGE
+100 TQSASSNGVTGE

-196 YVDGLR
+196 YIDGLR

-337 QFLPAA
+337 QFLPAS

-553 MYNFDNRIAPYF
+553 MYNFDNGIAPYF
-565 SYSESFLPVLAAASG
+565 SYSESFLPVLATASG

-599 IGWNALFTFAAFD
+599 IGWNALFTLAAFD

-679 LNRASLWSDY
+679 FNRASLWSDY

-767 RKAIARLIYRW
+767 RKAIGKLTYRW